1 MAESALSMDLGLCL
15 SLLVTCSL
23 LYFLIQFI
31 RLIMADSDLTLQW
44 AEYFGHTPESK
55 LGHNVVWVTG
65 ASSGIGEELSY
76 QLAKLG
82 CPLILSSRRENEL
95 LRVKQKCLEISSL
108 EDQDILI
115 LPLDMTQMS
124 MHKEAT
130 EKALQHFGRQV
141 LQHMI
146 ERKRGRIVNIS
157 SAVGLI
163 GAPLSTGYS
172 ASKHALQGFFN
183 SLRTELTTYPDII
196 ISNICPGPVQSNIV
210 ENALTEECDKVLSI
224 KTDQSHK
231 MATER
236 CARLVLITAANNLKE
251 TWISG
256 QPFLMGYYLWQ
267 YTPTWAW
274 WLTAK
279 VGERRIKNF
288 KSGVDADSS
297 YFTKK
302 SK

>member
-44 AEYFGHTPESK
+44 AEYFGHTPE
-55 LGHNVVWVTG
+55 
-65 ASSGIGEELSY
+65 
-76 QLAKLG
+76 
-82 CPLILSSRRENEL
+82 
-95 LRVKQKCLEISSL
+95 ISSL

-130 EKALQHFGRQV
+130 EKALQHFGRIDILINNAGRWQRSLFVETNLDVFRALIELNYLGTISITKQV

>member
-130 EKALQHFGRQV
+130 EKALQHFGRV